1 MDIYKQHKNPHVS
14 TQLSSVNHTGSY
26 IFTDTD
32 GQWTYTN
39 STKTHTC
46 PHSYPV
52 LNHTGSYIFTDI
64 DGQWTYTNSTKTHTC
79 PHSYPVLIIL
89 DHIYLQTLMD
99 NGHRQTAQ
107 KPTRVHTVI
116 QC

>member
-52 LNHTGSYIFTDI
+52 L
-64 DGQWTYTNSTKTHTC
+64 
-79 PHSYPVLIIL
+79 IIL
-89 DHIYLQTLMD
+89 GHIYLQTLMD

>member
-52 LNHTGSYIFTDI
+52 LIILGHIYLQTLMDNGHIQTA
-64 DGQWTYTNSTKTHTC
+64 QKPHTC

-89 DHIYLQTLMD
+89 GHIYLQTLMD
-99 NGHRQTAQ
+99 NGHIQTAQ